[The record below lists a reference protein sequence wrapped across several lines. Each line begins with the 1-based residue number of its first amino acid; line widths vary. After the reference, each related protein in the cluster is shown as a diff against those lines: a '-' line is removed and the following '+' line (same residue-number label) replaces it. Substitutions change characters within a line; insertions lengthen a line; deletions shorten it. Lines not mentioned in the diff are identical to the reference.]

1 MSCQSARQQL
11 FQPALLNDLARAL
24 RVHLD
29 PLPDLGQR
37 DNVLGRDDAHS
48 NGRSRSRLFSPR
60 FGDRFESAEGG
71 FVQRFSYD
79 FDRVFGSMLINEADS
94 TGASHESSLPQDSP
108 CVRLCAKHYFREHE
122 QARDLGVSEA
132 ATNPCSK
139 TPSENRGV
147 RSHTERVIT
156 GSTF

>member
-29 PLPDLGQR
+29 PLPDPGQR

-48 NGRSRSRLFSPR
+48 QPCRPLALERG
-60 FGDRFESAEGG
+60 EGG

-79 FDRVFGSMLINEADS
+79 FDRVFGSMIINEADS

-139 TPSENRGV
+139 TPSENRAV